1 MNLFKSILGG
11 GAVARAECESLHFKI
26 SRQFLNL
33 RMRVDYIILISIVAA
48 REVNVSSLSLY
59 WNGECGQCLMSIF
72 DLEVNAT
79 DIRLE
84 NFLPVFSGQCSNCTI
99 ELAEKIRFD
108 GMTADDKARLKLIIQ
123 ILLICLLCH
132 CSGLITQF
140 LTFIGSILTIDHHA
154 KSSISLKKLRE
165 YQVALPYESR
175 EKRFEFSETD
185 TLSAVNVPG

>member
-1 MNLFKSILGG
+1 M
-11 GAVARAECESLHFKI
+11 VALLRARDVRIEVLN
-26 SRQFLNL
+26 FLIHNEFFE
-33 RMRVDYIILISIVAA
+33 MRAYLPVLISIIAA
-48 REVNVSSLSLY
+48 REINVSSLSLY

-72 DLEVNAT
+72 DLDVNST
-79 DIRLE
+79 EIKLN
-84 NFLPVFSGQCSNCTI
+84 NFLPVFSGKCSNCTI
-99 ELAEKIRFD
+99 ELAEKMHFD
-108 GMTADDKARLKLIIQ
+108 GMTPDDKARLKLIIQ

-175 EKRFEFSETD
+175 DKRFEFPETD
-185 TLSAVNVPG
+185 SLSAVNVPG